1 MQYIYSNITVTD
13 PQIIIGR
20 TDDGLTTI
28 HKCDIANVDSS
39 DSVVDV
45 YIETFNISETI
56 KIHGDTES
64 GNVDAYGDYLDKN
77 AQFIYYK
84 IKSVT
89 IPVGT
94 TLSLFTDHPC
104 THSSRFNFV
113 IKSTQNVDV
122 TVDYENHKKQTNR
135 RGTTRTVNQY

>member
-1 MQYIYSNITVTD
+1 MNYVYKNITVTD
-13 PQIIIGR
+13 AQILVNR
-20 TDDGLTTI
+20 TDDGLITV

-45 YIETFNISETI
+45 YIETFNISQTI

-64 GNVDAYGDYLDKN
+64 GNVDAYGDYVNKE

-94 TLSLFTDHPC
+94 TLSLFTEHPC
-104 THSSRFNFV
+104 THNGRFNFV

-122 TVDYENHKKQTNR
+122 TVDYESHRKQT
-135 RGTTRTVNQY
+135 RGTIRTVNQY